1 MRERENA
8 VWNSTDLSTPL
19 DIKRLDS
26 SSGIALPLYDE
37 DTSILFLPSRGE
49 SIVRW
54 MEISESA
61 PFMTEGISFSAQGPV
76 AGATFFP
83 KQLLNVMQ
91 TEVVRL
97 LTVNAN
103 GLWPISVSIPRRVI
117 LLVCFP
123 VLNAARMP

>member
-8 VWNSTDLSTPL
+8 VWNSADLSTPL
-19 DIKRLDS
+19 EIKRLDS

-54 MEISESA
+54 MEISEST

-76 AGATFFP
+76 AGAAFFP
-83 KQLLNVMQ
+83 KKVLNVMQ

-117 LLVCFP
+117 LP
-123 VLNAARMP
+123 V